1 MGNCDP
7 YSDSP
12 EPMVVEQP
20 QFTRVEEPTLLC
32 NQVGTESSPCREGTG
47 ARRSR

>member
-12 EPMVVEQP
+12 EFLVVNQL
-20 QFTRVEEPTLLC
+20 RVISVWNRYNGPYGTSELPLLL
-32 NQVGTESSPCREGTG
+32 
-47 ARRSR
+47 